1 MLRSKFKGLHVVSR
15 FFTNLFSMCSA
26 IAVTIFPFVFYLNK
40 NVKANSITR
49 NHESIHIRQQ
59 MECTVVGLLV
69 STIQV
74 SLFRVTMWVIL
85 PGALLFYLIYLT
97 DFVVKYF
104 VYKDWN
110 TAYREISFEREAYLN
125 ANIESYI
132 GFRKP
137 FSWIKYLRL

>member
-1 MLRSKFKGLHVVSR
+1 MLHSKFKGIHVVSR
-15 FFTNLFSMCSA
+15 LIVNVTTFGSA
-26 IAVTIFPFVFYLNK
+26 IAITLFPFVFYLNK
-40 NVKANSITR
+40 NVRANDITR

-59 MECTVVGLLV
+59 MECAVVGLVV
-69 STIQV
+69 STIL
-74 SLFRVTMWVIL
+74 SLLFRVTMWMLI
-85 PGALLFYLIYLT
+85 PGALLFYLVYIVDYI
-97 DFVVKYF
+97 VKYF

-137 FSWIKYLRL
+137 FSWIKYL